1 MVTLVSPDGAFGGPV
16 RVAESQAAALRE
28 RGHAVTM
35 VAGTWGYGSD
45 TPTEP
50 GLALFPARRM
60 LPTRGFSGTASL
72 PLQRWVGRHASTFD
86 VAHIHL
92 ARDLVTL
99 PVAWQVRRAGTPYV
113 IQPQGMIDEP
123 DHPLAAPLDTLLT
136 RRILRSAGRVLYLRP
151 VERQSLERVSRG
163 GIRLQLQHNAVA
175 AQDDIPVRPTRP
187 EVLFLSRLHPRKCP
201 MAFVATAR
209 ALLEEGVDA
218 SFVLVGPDE
227 GEGAA
232 VRQAVAEV
240 GDPGRLRW
248 EGAIDRREVL
258 ARIGRSSFM
267 VMPAVDEPYATV
279 ILEALSLGRAVVLLD
294 DNGLAPEVAEL
305 GCGLVVDRS
314 AEQLLGATRRLLT
327 DALLL
332 DRLSTAAVRASR
344 EQFSLATVAAQ
355 LETLYTEVIAE
366 HSRRAARITR

>member
-1 MVTLVSPDGAFGGPV
+1 VKILQVVTLVSPDGAFGGPV

-35 VAGTWGYGSD
+35 VAGTWGYGEAA
-45 TPTEP
+45 PAEP
-50 GLALFPARRM
+50 GSMLFPARRI

-72 PLQRWVGRHASTFD
+72 PLQLWTMRHASTFD
-86 VAHIHL
+86 VVHIHL

-99 PVAWQVRRAGTPYV
+99 PVAWQVRRAGVPYV

-123 DHPLAAPLDTLLT
+123 DHPLAAPLDALLT
-136 RRILRSAGRVLYLRP
+136 RRILRDAGRVLYLRP
-151 VERQSLERVSRG
+151 VERRSLERVSRG
-163 GIRLQLQHNAVA
+163 RIRLQLQHNAVP
-175 AQDDIPVRPTRP
+175 AQEDIPDRPTRP
-187 EVLFLSRLHPRKCP
+187 EVLFLSRLHPRKRP
-201 MAFVATAR
+201 MAFVDVAR
-209 ALLEEGVDA
+209 SLLDEGVDA

-227 GEGAA
+227 GEGPA

-248 EGAIDRREVL
+248 EGPVDRRDVL

-267 VMPAVDEPYATV
+267 VMPAIDEPYATV

-294 DNGLAPEVAEL
+294 DNGLAPEVEAS

-314 AEQLLGATRRLLT
+314 AEQLVGATRRLLA
-327 DALLL
+327 DPLLL
-332 DRLSTAAVRASR
+332 DRLSTAALRASR
-344 EQFSLATVAAQ
+344 EHFSLATVAAQ
-355 LETLYTEVIAE
+355 LETLYTEVIAT
-366 HSRRAARITR
+366 HV